1 MWSGS
6 NVYEQLVMVWWESHI
21 VGLSKLPDHFSCHAC
36 CVRTRLSQRSLHS
49 LACQL
54 ISNDRTTGP
63 VRFLLSC
70 PHLLHILL
78 SLCSFFGTSLTWISF
93 MVADFNRSLDA
104 EKDQWTTLTPC
115 MGPAFIS
122 IFFFCLRRG
131 LGVKF
136 REFHLLSAVNNSIS
150 FTLCGG

>member
-1 MWSGS
+1 MWSSS
-6 NVYEQLVMVWWESHI
+6 NVYDQLVMVWWGSHI
-21 VGLSKLPDHFSCHAC
+21 MGLSKLPDHFSCHAC
-36 CVRTRLSQRSLHS
+36 CVRTRFSQRSLHS

-63 VRFLLSC
+63 VRFLLSW

-78 SLCSFFGTSLTWISF
+78 SLCFFLGTWLTWISF
-93 MVADFNRSLDA
+93 MVDDFNRSLDA

-115 MGPAFIS
+115 MAQLLYL
-122 IFFFCLRRG
+122 FFFLSEEGPWCDVQ
-131 LGVKF
+131 GVPSF
-136 REFHLLSAVNNSIS
+136 TGVINSIS